1 MPILSRRN
9 LLVLGGAGVVASCG
23 DNRVG
28 IRETPPLYRDLARFG
43 AVVDSAT
50 AASMISGYRQNNGL
64 APVVDDPRLNQVA
77 LDLVQALAAKDSIEL
92 KLEQL
97 PLKQRIA
104 AHGMTATIADENVSA
119 GYHTLAEAFSGWRE
133 SKPNDRVMKLPG
145 ATRFGIATA
154 YAPRSKYLVYWAL
167 IMADGQ

>member
-1 MPILSRRN
+1 MPLLSRRT

-43 AVVDSAT
+43 ATVDMAT

-64 APVVDDPRLNQVA
+64 APVVSDQRLSQVA
-77 LDLVQALAAKDSIEL
+77 ADLVQSMAVKDSIEL
-92 KLEQL
+92 KLD
-97 PLKQRIA
+97 PATLKQRIA
-104 AHGMTATIADENVSA
+104 ARGTTATIAEENVSA
-119 GYHTLAEAFSGWRE
+119 GYHTLAEAFSGWRD
-133 SKPNDRVMKLPG
+133 SKPHDRVMKLPG